1 MSKIPKCSI
10 VTPTWRRH
18 DLLLSRTVPSVRA
31 QEYPSVEHLVV
42 SDGPD
47 PELKAKLYGPE
58 WPGGDRLVY
67 YELPVHDEALHFG
80 APARNAGLELARGDY
95 VGYCDDDDSLR
106 PYHCTL
112 LAQALT
118 QHPEA
123 DFAVSRMLSHGPYGD
138 TVIGHG
144 ELAAGS
150 LGTPM
155 VMHRRGVPERYGIW
169 GGGGEW
175 GPGDRF
181 EDWHLIWSWIQ
192 AGAAYV
198 RVQAETSDVWPSL
211 YH

>member
-1 MSKIPKCSI
+1 MTCCS
-10 VTPTWRRH
+10 PGAFLPSRRR
-18 DLLLSRTVPSVRA
+18 STR
-31 QEYPSVEHLVV
+31 
-42 SDGPD
+42 
-47 PELKAKLYGPE
+47 
-58 WPGGDRLVY
+58 
-67 YELPVHDEALHFG
+67 
-80 APARNAGLELARGDY
+80 LELARGDY